1 MPPKVDPTQVVEI
14 TLRVTGGE
22 APPSAVLAPR
32 TGPLGLPAKKVSD
45 DIIKATQSWKG
56 LNVTVKLIC
65 QNRQATIEVIP
76 TASSYVV
83 KALKEPLRDRKKEK
97 NIKHNGN
104 IPLKEIIEIARE
116 FRPRSMAI
124 TLAGTVKE
132 ILGTCLSV
140 GCTVDGKNPK
150 DVQAEI
156 TDGTIEIPEN

>member
-1 MPPKVDPTQVVEI
+1 MLWVNFCLLFCSTQ
-14 TLRVTGGE
+14 
-22 APPSAVLAPR
+22 
-32 TGPLGLPAKKVSD
+32 PAKKVSD

-116 FRPRSMAI
+116 FRSRSMAI
-124 TLAGTVKE
+124 TLVFFLFPSRVLQIIHPLAT
-132 ILGTCLSV
+132 SFFV
-140 GCTVDGKNPK
+140 GMMIAFSLAKLL
-150 DVQAEI
+150 
-156 TDGTIEIPEN
+156 